1 MRTHPFISSLTLIN
15 KTTDQC
21 LISTNKALGKVF
33 LEIEPGNYELK
44 TTIVT
49 WIYHNANESSISLSA
64 KPNRIIMLMPVPD
77 SKAQKWLM
85 TTKEQSNNAFRRM
98 P

>member
-1 MRTHPFISSLTLIN
+1 MIN

-21 LISTNKALGKVF
+21 LISTNKALGKIF

-49 WIYHNANESSISLSA
+49 WIYHNANESTIPFEA
-64 KPNRIIMLMPVPD
+64 KPNRIMKLVPVPD

-85 TTKEQSNNAFRRM
+85 TVKEQSNNAFNRM